1 MRISLQWLSE
11 WIDGPLPAPK
21 DLAARLTMAGLEIEG
36 IESAAPPLPGVIVAQ
51 ILERVP
57 HPNADTLG
65 VCQVDTGSGTVQI
78 VCGASNARAGMK
90 APLAMIGAKLPGGLQ
105 IKQAKLRGI
114 DSMGM
119 LCSGRELGL
128 GEDAEGLLDLPSN
141 LQVGQPLVDAL
152 GLDDTILEVN
162 LTPNR
167 GDCMSVL
174 GVAREVASLTGAK
187 LTGPEIKPVPAV
199 STDIF
204 PVELTPGAGCVR
216 FASRVIRGL
225 DPKAKSPGW
234 MQERLRR
241 AGLRP
246 ISAAVDVTNYVML
259 ELGQPMHA
267 YDLRELAG
275 GIVVRRARAG
285 ETLKLLD
292 GREITMDDTVLVIAD
307 REKALGLAGVMGGD
321 HSGIGDDTT
330 DVLLEVA
337 FFLPDTIAGRGRR
350 YGLVTDASQRFER
363 GVDPTLQD
371 RAIERATALL
381 CACAG
386 GTPGPTRIAE
396 LGGEMPSRS
405 VAPLRPERARRVIG
419 ADIDDARIAAMLAGL
434 GMTVDRG
441 VDPWRVTAP
450 AWRFDVAIEEDLI
463 EEIARTHG
471 FDHIPET
478 VQPARL
484 SMPAVTETRVRGDA
498 AGDILVQRGY
508 FEAITYSFIE
518 PSLQELFA
526 PGSPSL
532 VLSNPISADLASMRA
547 SLWPGLATAL
557 ASNQRRQQP
566 RVRLFE
572 VGRKFVVDEA
582 GGNALREVPVIAGIA
597 AGAAL
602 PEQWGIAR
610 APVEFFDVKADVEA
624 LLRATGATDAFRF
637 VPGQHPALH
646 PGQTARILRDDTHAG
661 WIGRLHPE
669 VERRLELT
677 YSGVVFELELDA
689 ALAAEVPRFQEV
701 SRFPAVRRDLAV
713 IVDETV
719 PVQKLLDCVRTAAGG
734 VLRETTVFDIYR
746 GTGIE
751 TGRKSV
757 AIGLN
762 LQDVSRTLT
771 DDETD
776 AIVARVVADLERECS
791 ATIRDR

>member
-1 MRISLQWLSE
+1 MRISLQWLSD
-11 WIDGPLPAPK
+11 WIGGPLPAPK

-36 IESAAPPLPGVIVAQ
+36 VVPAAPPLPGVIVAE

-65 VCQVDTGSGTVQI
+65 VCQVDTGAGTVQI
-78 VCGASNARAGMK
+78 VCGAPNARAGMK
-90 APLAMIGAKLPGGLQ
+90 APLAMVGAKLPGDLE
-105 IKQAKLRGI
+105 IKQAKLRGV

-119 LCSGRELGL
+119 LCSARELGL
-128 GEDAEGLLDLPSN
+128 SEDAQGLLDLPAG
-141 LQVGQPLVDAL
+141 LRTGATLVEAL

-174 GVAREVASLTGAK
+174 GVAREVAALIGAP
-187 LTGPEIKPVPAV
+187 LTGPAFAPVAAA
-199 STDIF
+199 SSESF
-204 PVELTPGAGCVR
+204 PVELVPGAGCVR

-225 DPKAKSPGW
+225 NPRAQSPGW

-267 YDLRELAG
+267 YDLRELEA

-292 GREITMDDTVLVIAD
+292 GREIMMDETVLVIAD
-307 REKALGLAGVMGGD
+307 HAKPLGLAGVMGGD

-337 FFLPDTIAGRGRR
+337 FFLPEAIAGRGRR

-363 GVDPTLQD
+363 GVDPTLQE

-381 CACAG
+381 CGCAG
-386 GTPGPTRIAE
+386 GTPGPVQVAE
-396 LGGEMPSRS
+396 LSDELPPR
-405 VAPLRPERARRVIG
+405 ATAILRPERARRVIG
-419 ADIDDARIAAMLAGL
+419 AHIDDTTIAAMLGGL
-434 GMTVDRG
+434 GMQVDRS
-441 VDPWRVTAP
+441 DAAWRITAP
-450 AWRFDVAIEEDLI
+450 AWRFDIAIEEDLI

-471 FDHIPET
+471 FDRIPET
-478 VQPARL
+478 VQAARL
-484 SMPAVTETRVRGDA
+484 PMPAVSETRVRGDA
-498 AGDILVQRGY
+498 AADILVQRGY

-518 PSLQELFA
+518 PGLQQLFA
-526 PGSPSL
+526 PDEPSL
-532 VLSNPISADLASMRA
+532 TLRNPISADLATMRA
-547 SLWPGLATAL
+547 SLWPGLASAL
-557 ASNQRRQQP
+557 AANQRRQQP

-572 VGRKFVVDEA
+572 VGRKFITARTA
-582 GGNALREVPVIAGIA
+582 GGALQEVAVIAGIA

-602 PEQWGIAR
+602 PEQWGAAR
-610 APVEFFDVKADVEA
+610 ASVDFFDVRADVEA
-624 LLRATGATDAFRF
+624 LLRATNASDAFRF
-637 VPGQHPALH
+637 VPGVHPALH
-646 PGQTARILRDDTHAG
+646 PGQTSQILRDGTHAG

-677 YSGVVFELELDA
+677 YSAIVFELDLDVAMA
-689 ALAAEVPRFQEV
+689 AAVPHFHEV

-713 IVDETV
+713 IVDEAV
-719 PVQKLLDCVRTAAGG
+719 PVQKLLDCVRGAAGSA
-734 VLRETTVFDIYR
+734 LRDVTVFDIYR
-746 GTGIE
+746 GAGIE

-757 AIGLN
+757 ATGLN
-762 LQDVSRTLT
+762 LQEVSRTLT